1 MFIEDMTQNVFLL
14 NRNYRVK
21 DEECKEILSRL
32 RTGDSIDEDADRLM
46 GLHLFYHDGDDE
58 WKQMIEN
65 HPKTMWL
72 YARNEEKDNKNIERL
87 VKLSRERKVPV
98 ARLECQWISNRV
110 QYKGPSRV
118 NKSNFSSLNIPPSTD
133 LCVHAKVAIGGVN
146 LLPEVGL
153 YNGARGEIVDFNY
166 GTRMAGPNNKHEDH
180 LPAYTVVDSRI

>member
-21 DEECKEILSRL
+21 DEECKAILSRL
-32 RTGDSIDEDADRLM
+32 RTGDSTDKDADRLM
-46 GLHLFYHDGDDE
+46 GLHFFNHDGDDE

-110 QYKGPSRV
+110 Q
-118 NKSNFSSLNIPPSTD
+118 
-133 LCVHAKVAIGGVN
+133 
-146 LLPEVGL
+146 
-153 YNGARGEIVDFNY
+153 
-166 GTRMAGPNNKHEDH
+166 
-180 LPAYTVVDSRI
+180 